1 LYNTYIYMYFC
12 NMQNRPKF
20 IQLSISTDNSL
31 SERYFIIAEIREEKE
46 PRLHIIPL
54 PDWLVFYSEKYPYYC
69 INLN

>member
-1 LYNTYIYMYFC
+1 MYFC